1 MLALGRATK
10 ELMFVG
16 GGCRHLCAIPTS
28 SCVRD
33 RCAAKVASREQDLDG
48 AFCAEFISDLWAYLC
63 TLSSI
68 AILQKP
74 LEALSPESGR
84 TCRCG
89 LLASGLL
96 SPEAYG
102 GQEVQARSTV
112 ATTLSLLRV
121 GGTWVLKLSERPACQ
136 GLAAFLES
144 FSPPSAASSNSQGR
158 TKSCARRRVAIS
170 YIFEFPMFIH
180 FLLCLLTSAVRSQ
193 NRCSTLRKG

>member
-1 MLALGRATK
+1 MIARQECHSKATLALGRATK

-33 RCAAKVASREQDLDG
+33 KCAVRLPQEIQDLDG
-48 AFCAEFISDLWAYLC
+48 ALCALEMSEFISDLWAYLC

-68 AILQKP
+68 AMLQKP
-74 LEALSPESGR
+74 LEALSSESGR

-96 SPEAYG
+96 SPEAYAD
-102 GQEVQARSTV
+102 QKMQASTV
-112 ATTLSLLRV
+112 ATTTTLPLLRV
-121 GGTWVLKLSERPACQ
+121 GGTWILQLSGRAACQ

-144 FSPPSAASSNSQGR
+144 FSCPSAAPSTSQGH
-158 TKSCARRRVAIS
+158 TMSCAILTAARYNIW
-170 YIFEFPMFIH
+170 H
-180 FLLCLLTSAVRSQ
+180 F
-193 NRCSTLRKG
+193 